1 MCVCVCERACV
12 HKVSQFNYLIGVGRL
27 RLIFINHMFGDF

>member
-1 MCVCVCERACV
+1 MCVCERACV
-12 HKVSQFNYLIGVGRL
+12 HKVSQFNYLIVGVGRL